1 MTQYHFRSY
10 NIMIEYL
17 HMLQTISQI
26 SLVDIYL
33 PPCCFQCCLVWFF
46 MIMCTAAHQASLSFT
61 ISQILLKHMSI
72 ESVMP
77 SNHLILCCPLAPP
90 ALSLSQS
97 GSFPVSQIFT
107 SGGCEVSELQHQSSQ
122 WIFRVDFLLD
132 GLVSSPC
139 CWRDS
144 QEASPAPQFE
154 GISSSVPRLLYG
166 PTLTSIHDYW
176 KNIALTIWTFVDK
189 VMFSAF

>member
-61 ISQILLKHMSI
+61 ISQSLLIHMSI
-72 ESVMP
+72 VSVMP
-77 SNHLILCCPLAPP
+77 SNHLILIALFFCP
-90 ALSLSQS
+90 Q
-97 GSFPVSQIFT
+97 SFPASASFQVSWLFL
-107 SGGCEVSELQHQSSQ
+107 SGGKSIGASALASV
-122 WIFRVDFLLD
+122 
-132 GLVSSPC
+132 LVMTIQGWFPLGSPC
-139 CWRDS
+139 CPRDS
-144 QEASPAPQFE
+144 QESFDT
-154 GISSSVPRLLYG
+154 IV
-166 PTLTSIHDYW
+166 W
-176 KNIALTIWTFVDK
+176 KALPFR
-189 VMFSAF
+189 